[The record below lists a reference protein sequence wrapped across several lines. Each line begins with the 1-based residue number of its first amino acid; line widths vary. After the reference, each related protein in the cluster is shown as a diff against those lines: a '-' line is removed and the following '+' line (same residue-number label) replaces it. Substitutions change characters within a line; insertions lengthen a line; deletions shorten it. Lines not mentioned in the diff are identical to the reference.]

1 MTVGGIITGV
11 SVAQPDASV
20 DDIAAAATADPQRR
34 LSDLLGREGVA
45 EAFQLQTCNRTEVY
59 VVTDQPEQGRGAL
72 FDVVEAVS
80 PGVARWMGHEESLEH
95 LMRVAAGLES
105 IVLGEDQILGQT
117 KDALE
122 AATQAGATGDV
133 LDEAV
138 TKAIHVGERARTET
152 AVNEGVVSVGS
163 AAVEL
168 ADAEVGVEGAHA
180 AVIGAGEMGRLAAKA
195 LAAADVARLTVANR
209 TVEHGRQVIDSV
221 AAETDVVA
229 LSDLRDVVQDVD
241 VLISATGSQ
250 AYVVT
255 PETVAAAGETA
266 VIDIAQP
273 RDVDP
278 AVDGV
283 DGVRVYDIDALESV
297 TEATRE
303 QRRIAAEEVSEMI
316 DRELD
321 RLLTSF
327 KQKRADEA
335 ISAMYESAERVKAR
349 ELETALSKL
358 EAHGDLNDRQRE
370 AVESLADALVGQLLA
385 APTKSLRDAAAED
398 DWATIQTAMQLFDP
412 EFGASIDRSPPTSG
426 EGESTEGVLGHHSDG

>member
-1 MTVGGIITGV
+1 MVGGIITGI

-34 LSDLLGREGVA
+34 LSDLLGREGVS
-45 EAFQLQTCNRTEVY
+45 EAFQLQTCNRTEAY
-59 VVTDQPEQGRGAL
+59 VVTETPEQGRSAL
-72 FDVVEAVS
+72 FDAVEPVSAGVV
-80 PGVARWMGHEESLEH
+80 RWMGHEESLEH

-105 IVLGEDQILGQT
+105 IVLGEDQILGQI

-122 AATQAGATGDV
+122 AANRAGATGEV
-133 LDEAV
+133 LDDAV

-152 AVNEGVVSVGS
+152 AINEGVVSVGS

-168 ADAEVGVEGAHA
+168 ADEEVGVEGAHA
-180 AVIGAGEMGRLAAKA
+180 AVVGAGEMGQLAAKA
-195 LAAADVARLTVANR
+195 LAAAGVAQLSVVNR
-209 TVEHGRQVIDSV
+209 TVERGRQVADSV
-221 AAETDVVA
+221 AVDTDVVA
-229 LSDLRDVVQDVD
+229 LSDLAAVVRDVD

-250 AYVVT
+250 EYVVT
-255 PETVAAAGETA
+255 PETVAAAGETV

-283 DGVRVYDIDALESV
+283 ADVRVYDIDALESV

-321 RLLTSF
+321 RLLRSF

-335 ISAMYESAERVKAR
+335 VSAMYESAERVKAR
-349 ELETALSKL
+349 ELETAFSKL

-412 EFGASIDRSPPTSG
+412 EFGASVDHDPAESG
-426 EGESTEGVLGHHSDG
+426 EGESGEGVVGSHSDS